1 MRIKEINAYWL
12 RCPIPAGRQWRSDY
26 GHLTHFDMTLVE
38 VIDQEGLTGYG
49 EAKAAVGAT
58 GACAS
63 IVTCIEQELAP
74 QLIGQEAGNITA
86 LWDMVYNGSR
96 YHYARDR
103 GRVFPV
109 LGNRGTTVSA
119 LSGIDTALWDL
130 QGKRLGVPVVE
141 LLGGACRES
150 MKCYAS
156 GGWADIDALG
166 DQLKGYVD
174 HGYGGIK
181 MRVGVMDVTVQHTA
195 ARTAEARRALGETI
209 DIMVDAHGTFSV
221 PEARRYARLTEDL
234 NLYWFEEPVTSD
246 NKAGTAEIRR
256 GTTTPIAAGESEFTR
271 FDFRDLIT
279 QGAVDVLQPDC
290 AIVGGL
296 TEARRV
302 AALAETF
309 QLELAP
315 HCWGSA
321 FSFMAGVHLAF
332 SSSSAHYIEHSLGGN
347 PLLYDLV
354 KEAPVV
360 KDGRIQAPQRPGLG
374 VEVDLGFIRR
384 FRVSRGQGVR
394 GSGG

>member
-1 MRIKEINAYWL
+1 MRIKHIKAHWL

-26 GHLTHFDMTLVE
+26 GQLTHFDMTLVE
-38 VIDQEGLTGYG
+38 VTDEDGHTGYG

-74 QLIGQEAGNITA
+74 QLVGMEAGNITA
-86 LWDMVYNGSR
+86 VWEAVYSGSR
-96 YHYARDR
+96 DHYARDR
-103 GRVFPV
+103 GRVFPI
-109 LGNRGTTVSA
+109 LGNRGTTISA

-130 QGKRLGVPVVE
+130 KGKRLGVPVVE
-141 LLGGACRES
+141 LLGGSCRES
-150 MKCYAS
+150 MPCYAS
-156 GGWADIDALG
+156 GGWAAVDKLG
-166 DQLKGYVD
+166 DQLKSYVD

-181 MRVGVMDVTVQHTA
+181 MRVGVMDNSVRETV
-195 ARTAEARRALGETI
+195 ARVEEARRALGQEI

-221 PEARRYARLTEDL
+221 TEARRFARLTEDL
-234 NLYWFEEPVTSD
+234 GLYWFEEPVTSD

-271 FDFRDLIT
+271 FDFRDLIEHKS
-279 QGAVDVLQPDC
+279 VDVLQPDC
-290 AIVGGL
+290 AIVGGI

-302 AALAETF
+302 AALAETH

-332 SSSSAHYIEHSLGGN
+332 SSPSAVYIEHSLGGN

-354 KEAPVV
+354 KEAPRVT
-360 KDGRIQAPQRPGLG
+360 DGRIQLPDRPGLG
-374 VEVDLGFIRR
+374 VDINPDFVQQ
-384 FRVSRGQGVR
+384 FRV
-394 GSGG
+394 

>member
-1 MRIKEINAYWL
+1 MRIREIKAYWL

-26 GHLTHFDMTLVE
+26 GQLTHFDMTLVE
-38 VIDQEGLTGYG
+38 VIDEQGNTGYG

-74 QLIGQEAGNITA
+74 QLVGMEADRISA
-86 LWDMVYNGSR
+86 VWEAVYSGSR
-96 YHYARDR
+96 AHYARDR
-103 GRVFPV
+103 GRVFPI
-109 LGNRGTTVSA
+109 LGNRGTTISA

-130 QGKRLGVPVVE
+130 KGKRLGLPVVE
-141 LLGGACRES
+141 LLGGACRDD
-150 MKCYAS
+150 MACYAS
-156 GGWADIDALG
+156 GGWADVGALG
-166 DQLKGYVD
+166 DQLNSYVD

-181 MRVGVMDVTVQHTA
+181 MRVGVMDDTVRHTV
-195 ARTAEARRALGETI
+195 ARTEAARRALGPEI

-221 PEARRYARLTEDL
+221 TEARRFARLTEDL
-234 NLYWFEEPVTSD
+234 DLYWFEEPVTSD
-246 NKAGTAEIRR
+246 NKSGTAEVRR

-271 FDFRDLIT
+271 FDFRDLI
-279 QGAVDVLQPDC
+279 QAGAVDVLQPDC
-290 AIVGGL
+290 AIVGGI

-302 AALAETF
+302 AALAETH

-332 SSSSAHYIEHSLGGN
+332 SSPSAHYIEHSLGGN

-354 KEAPVV
+354 KEAPEV
-360 KDGRIQAPQRPGLG
+360 KNGRIQVPERPGLG
-374 VEVDLGFIRR
+374 LELNPDFVTQYRMR
-384 FRVSRGQGVR
+384 
-394 GSGG
+394 

>member
-1 MRIKEINAYWL
+1 MKIKAINAYWL
-12 RCPIPAGRQWRSDY
+12 RCPIPPGRQWRSDY
-26 GHLTHFDMTLVE
+26 GQLTHFDMTLVE
-38 VIDQEGLTGYG
+38 VIDEEGLTGYG

-74 QLIGQEAGNITA
+74 QLIGQQAGHITA
-86 LWDMVYNGSR
+86 LWDRVYNGSR

-103 GRVFPV
+103 GRVFPI
-109 LGNRGTTVSA
+109 LGNRGTTLSA

-130 QGKRLGVPVVE
+130 KGKRLGVPVVE
-141 LLGGACRES
+141 LLGGACRDT
-150 MKCYAS
+150 MPCYAS
-156 GGWADIDALG
+156 GGWADVGALG
-166 DQLKGYVD
+166 DQLNRYVD
-174 HGYGGIK
+174 HGYGGVK
-181 MRVGVMDVTVQHTA
+181 MRVGVMDGSLHQTV
-195 ARTAEARRALGETI
+195 ARTEEARRALGP
-209 DIMVDAHGTFSV
+209 DVDLMVDAHGTFSV
-221 PEARRYARLTEDL
+221 SEARRYARLTEDL
-234 NLYWFEEPVTSD
+234 GLYWFEEPVTSD
-246 NKAGTAEIRR
+246 NKAGTAEVRR

-279 QGAVDVLQPDC
+279 QNAVDVLQPDC
-290 AIVGGL
+290 AIVGGI

-302 AALAETF
+302 AALAETY

-354 KEAPVV
+354 LEAPLVT
-360 KDGRIQAPQRPGLG
+360 DGRIQAPDRPGLG
-374 VEVDLGFIRR
+374 VEVDAAFLRKFKL
-384 FRVSRGQGVR
+384 QP
-394 GSGG
+394 

>member
-1 MRIKEINAYWL
+1 MRIKAINAYWL
-12 RCPIPAGRQWRSDY
+12 RCPIPTGRQWRSDY

-38 VIDQEGLTGYG
+38 VIDEGGMTGYG

-63 IVTCIEQELAP
+63 IVACIEQELAP
-74 QLIGQEAGNITA
+74 QLVGQEAGNITA
-86 LWDMVYNGSR
+86 IYDMVYSGSR

-103 GRVFPV
+103 GRVFPI
-109 LGNRGTTVSA
+109 LGNRGTTLSA

-130 QGKRLGVPVVE
+130 KGKRLGVPIVE
-141 LLGGACRES
+141 LLGGACRDS
-150 MKCYAS
+150 MACYAS
-156 GGWADIDALG
+156 GGWADVDALG
-166 DQLKGYVD
+166 DQLNSYVD

-181 MRVGVMDVTVQHTA
+181 MRVGVMDETVRHTVARTEA
-195 ARTAEARRALGETI
+195 ARQALGPDI

-234 NLYWFEEPVTSD
+234 DLYWFEEPVTSD
-246 NKAGTAEIRR
+246 NKAGTAEVRR

-279 QGAVDVLQPDC
+279 TGAVDVLQPDC
-290 AIVGGL
+290 AIVGGI

-302 AALAETF
+302 AALAETY

-332 SSSSAHYIEHSLGGN
+332 GSSSAHYIEHSLGGN
-347 PLLYDLV
+347 PLLYELV
-354 KEAPVV
+354 KEPPVV
-360 KDGRIQAPQRPGLG
+360 KDGRIQAPERPGLG
-374 VEVDLGFIRR
+374 VEVDAEFIRK
-384 FRVSRGQGVR
+384 FRV
-394 GSGG
+394 

>member
-1 MRIKEINAYWL
+1 MKIKEIRAYWL
-12 RCPIPAGRQWRSDY
+12 RCPIPPGRQWRSDY
-26 GHLTHFDMTLVE
+26 GQLTHFDMTLVA
-38 VIDQEGLTGYG
+38 VTDEGGMTGYG

-63 IVTCIEQELAP
+63 IVTCIENELAP
-74 QLIGQEAGNITA
+74 QLIGTEANHITA
-86 LWDMVYNGSR
+86 AWDRIYNGSR

-103 GRVFPV
+103 GRVLPI

-130 QGKRLGVPVVE
+130 KGKRLGVPVVE
-141 LLGGACRES
+141 LLGGPCRES
-150 MKCYAS
+150 MACYAS
-156 GGWADIDALG
+156 GGWAEVGALG
-166 DQLKGYVD
+166 DQLGKYVD

-181 MRVGVMDVTVQHTA
+181 MRVGVMDDTVNQTV
-195 ARTAEARRALGETI
+195 ARVEEARRALGQQI
-209 DIMVDAHGTFSV
+209 DLMVDAHGTFSV
-221 PEARRYARLTEDL
+221 TEARRFARMTEDL
-234 NLYWFEEPVTSD
+234 GLYWFEEPLAPD
-246 NKAGTAEIRR
+246 NKAGTAEVRR

-271 FDFRDLIT
+271 FNFRDLIHA
-279 QGAVDVLQPDC
+279 GAVDVLQPDC

-302 AALAETF
+302 AALAETH

-347 PLLYDLV
+347 PLLYDLI

-360 KDGRIQAPQRPGLG
+360 EDGRIMAPERPGLG
-374 VEVDLGFIRR
+374 LEIDLDFVKRYTNKG
-384 FRVSRGQGVR
+384 
-394 GSGG
+394 

>member
-1 MRIKEINAYWL
+1 MSIREIKAYWL

-26 GHLTHFDMTLVE
+26 GQLTHFDMTLVE
-38 VIDQEGLTGYG
+38 VIDEQGNTGYG

-74 QLIGQEAGNITA
+74 QLIGMEADRISA
-86 LWDMVYNGSR
+86 VWEAVYSGSR
-96 YHYARDR
+96 AHYARDR
-103 GRVFPV
+103 GRVFPI
-109 LGNRGTTVSA
+109 LGNRGTTISA

-130 QGKRLGVPVVE
+130 KGKRLGLPVVE
-141 LLGGACRES
+141 LLGGACRDD
-150 MKCYAS
+150 MACYAS
-156 GGWADIDALG
+156 GGWADVAALG
-166 DQLKGYVD
+166 DQLRSYVD

-181 MRVGVMDVTVQHTA
+181 MRVGVMDDTFRHTV
-195 ARTAEARRALGETI
+195 ARTEEARRALGPDI

-221 PEARRYARLTEDL
+221 TEARRFARLTEDL
-234 NLYWFEEPVTSD
+234 DLYWFEEPVTSD
-246 NKAGTAEIRR
+246 NKSGTAEVRR

-271 FDFRDLIT
+271 FDFRDLI
-279 QGAVDVLQPDC
+279 QAGGVDVLQPDC
-290 AIVGGL
+290 AIVGGI

-302 AALAETF
+302 ADLAETH

-332 SSSSAHYIEHSLGGN
+332 SSPSARYIEHSLGGN

-354 KEAPVV
+354 KEAPEV
-360 KDGRIQAPQRPGLG
+360 KNGRIQVPERPGLG
-374 VEVDLGFIRR
+374 RELNPDFVTQYRMR
-384 FRVSRGQGVR
+384 
-394 GSGG
+394 

>member
-1 MRIKEINAYWL
+1 MKIKSIKAYWL

-26 GHLTHFDMTLVE
+26 GQLTHFDMTLVE
-38 VIDQEGLTGYG
+38 VTDTEGHVGYG

-63 IVTCIEQELAP
+63 IVTCIEHELAP
-74 QLIGQEAGNITA
+74 QLEGLDAERSTA
-86 LWDMVYNGSR
+86 VWEQVYSGSR
-96 YHYARDR
+96 AHYARDR

-109 LGNRGTTVSA
+109 LGNRGTTISA

-130 QGKRLGVPVVE
+130 RGKRLGVPVVD
-141 LLGGACRES
+141 LLGGACRDS
-150 MKCYAS
+150 MPCYAS
-156 GGWADIDALG
+156 GGWADKEALG
-166 DQLKGYVD
+166 DQLQSYVD
-174 HGYGGIK
+174 HGYGGVK
-181 MRVGVMDVTVQHTA
+181 MRVGVMDETLDRTVD
-195 ARTAEARRALGETI
+195 RVGEARRALGP
-209 DIMVDAHGTFSV
+209 DVDVMVDAHGTFSV
-221 PEARRYARLTEDL
+221 PEARRFARQTEDL

-246 NKAGTAEIRR
+246 NKAGTAEVRR

-271 FDFRDLIT
+271 FDFRDLIQ

-290 AIVGGL
+290 AIVGGI

-302 AALAETF
+302 AALAETY

-332 SSSSAHYIEHSLGGN
+332 SSPSAVYIEHSLGGN

-354 KEAPVV
+354 REAPTVTQ
-360 KDGRIQAPQRPGLG
+360 GRIRVPERPGLG
-374 VEVDLGFIRR
+374 VDIDPDFVER
-384 FRVSRGQGVR
+384 FRVKVG
-394 GSGG
+394 

>member
-1 MRIKEINAYWL
+1 MKIRQIKAHWL
-12 RCPIPAGRQWRSDY
+12 RCPIPPGRQWRSDY
-26 GHLTHFDMTLVE
+26 GQLTHFDMTLVE
-38 VIDQEGLTGYG
+38 VTDEAGNTGYG

-74 QLIGQEAGNITA
+74 QLIGAEAGNITA
-86 LWDMVYNGSR
+86 IWDRVYSGSR
-96 YHYARDR
+96 AHYARDR
-103 GRVFPV
+103 GRVFPI
-109 LGNRGTTVSA
+109 LGNRGTTISA

-130 QGKRLGVPVVE
+130 KGKQLGVPVVE
-141 LLGGACRES
+141 LLGGACRDS
-150 MKCYAS
+150 MPCYAS
-156 GGWADIDALG
+156 GGWADVEALG
-166 DQLKGYVD
+166 AQLSSYVD
-174 HGYGGIK
+174 HGYGGVK
-181 MRVGVMDVTVQHTA
+181 MRVGVMDGTVNHTV
-195 ARTAEARRALGETI
+195 ARVREARRALGDDI

-221 PEARRYARLTEDL
+221 TEARRFARLTEDL

-246 NKAGTAEIRR
+246 NKAGAAEIRR

-271 FDFRDLIT
+271 FDFRDLIE
-279 QGAVDVLQPDC
+279 QRAVDVLQPDC

-302 AALAETF
+302 AALAETY

-332 SSSSAHYIEHSLGGN
+332 SSSSAIYIEHSLGGN

-354 KEAPVV
+354 REAPVV
-360 KDGRIQAPQRPGLG
+360 KDGRIRVPDRPGLG
-374 VEVDLGFIRR
+374 IEIDLEFVRR
-384 FRVSRGQGVR
+384 FRVSC
-394 GSGG
+394 

>member
-1 MRIKEINAYWL
+1 MKIKEIKAYWL
-12 RCPIPAGRQWRSDY
+12 RCPIPAGKQWRSDY
-26 GHLTHFDMTLVE
+26 GQLTHFDMTLVE
-38 VIDQEGLTGYG
+38 VIDEEGLTGYG

-63 IVTCIEQELAP
+63 IVSCIEQELAP
-74 QLIGQEAGNITA
+74 QLVGLEAGHVTA
-86 LWDMVYNGSR
+86 IWDQVYNGSR
-96 YHYARDR
+96 YHHGRDR
-103 GRVFPV
+103 GRVFPI
-109 LGNRGTTVSA
+109 LGNRGTTISA

-130 QGKRLGVPVVE
+130 KGKRLGVPIVD
-141 LLGGACRES
+141 LLGGPCRDS
-150 MKCYAS
+150 MPCYAS
-156 GGWADIDALG
+156 GGWADVEHIG
-166 DQLKGYVD
+166 DQLKSYVD
-174 HGYGGIK
+174 HGYRGIK
-181 MRVGVMDVTVQHTA
+181 MRVGVMDATVNETV
-195 ARTAEARRALGETI
+195 ARVREARRALGQEI

-221 PEARRYARLTEDL
+221 TEARRFARMTEEL

-271 FDFRDLIT
+271 FDFRDLIHA
-279 QGAVDVLQPDC
+279 GAVDVLQPDC
-290 AIVGGL
+290 AIVGGI

-302 AALAETF
+302 AALAETH

-360 KDGRIQAPQRPGLG
+360 KDGRIRVPDRPGLG
-374 VEVDLGFIRR
+374 LEIDLDFVKRYTFKG
-384 FRVSRGQGVR
+384 
-394 GSGG
+394 

>member
-1 MRIKEINAYWL
+1 MRIKSINAYWL

-38 VIDQEGLTGYG
+38 VVDEEDHRGYG

-63 IVTCIEQELAP
+63 IVSCIEQELAP
-74 QLIGQEAGNITA
+74 QLIGLEADRITA
-86 LWDMVYNGSR
+86 VWEAVYSGSR
-96 YHYARDR
+96 AHYARDR
-103 GRVFPV
+103 SRVFPI
-109 LGNRGTTVSA
+109 LGNRGTTISA

-130 QGKRLGVPVVE
+130 KGKRLGVPVVE
-141 LLGGACRES
+141 LLGGAVRDKMS
-150 MKCYAS
+150 CYAS
-156 GGWADIDALG
+156 GGWADVDALG
-166 DQLKGYVD
+166 DQLHSYVD

-181 MRVGVMDVTVQHTA
+181 MRVGVMDDTVPHTV
-195 ARTAEARRALGETI
+195 RRVEEARRALGPDI
-209 DIMVDAHGTFSV
+209 DLMVDAHGTFSLT
-221 PEARRYARLTEDL
+221 EARRFARLTEDCQ
-234 NLYWFEEPVTSD
+234 LYWFEEPITSD
-246 NKAGTAEIRR
+246 NKTGTAEIRR

-271 FDFRDLIT
+271 FDFRDLIHA
-279 QGAVDVLQPDC
+279 GAVDVLQPDC

-302 AALAETF
+302 AALAETH

-332 SSSSAHYIEHSLGGN
+332 SSPSAHYIEHSLGGN

-360 KDGRIQAPQRPGLG
+360 KDGKIQVPERPGLG
-374 VEVDLGFIRR
+374 VELNPDFVAQFK
-384 FRVSRGQGVR
+384 VK
-394 GSGG
+394 